1 MTLTTQNHR
10 ELFPHMRTSESPITD
25 AGSAQFVGLTRTVT
39 VASART
45 PLYIIGTFIDHGPIP
60 EGFRDISK
68 LISEREQSQ
77 IKKEA
82 LDRARKR
89 LAARIEAASKPTLST
104 LRLRKG
110 MSQEAL
116 AQAIGNSQSG
126 YSRIESGKAQPAFE
140 TMQKLVEIL
149 SVSWDE
155 LASAITNTLQNG

>member
-1 MTLTTQNHR
+1 
-10 ELFPHMRTSESPITD
+10 MRTLESPTTD
-25 AGSAQFVGLTRTVT
+25 ASSTQIVGLTRTVT
-39 VASART
+39 VASAPI
-45 PLYIIGTFIDHGPIP
+45 PLFIIDTFVDHGPIP

-68 LISEREQSQ
+68 LISEREQNPA
-77 IKKEA
+77 KKEA
-82 LDRARKR
+82 LERARKR
-89 LAARIEAASKPTLST
+89 LAHRVESISKPTLST

-140 TMQKLVEIL
+140 TMQKLVETL
-149 SVSWDE
+149 NVSWDE